1 MTAWAHLPNVGHI
14 DRVLA
19 HLKAHPERWSV
30 AMSTANGQGWI
41 LARSPAWDATR
52 VASRDIVMNALWDV
66 SRHAVRNAS
75 GATNLAGFRINALDV
90 SRSALLALVAYDD
103 CAHYLNLPSGA
114 VRVAAS
120 VDIPA
125 ATLLLPAVIAME
137 QKS

>member
-1 MTAWAHLPNVGHI
+1 M
-14 DRVLA
+14 
-19 HLKAHPERWSV
+19 
-30 AMSTANGQGWI
+30 
-41 LARSPAWDATR
+41 
-52 VASRDIVMNALWDV
+52 
-66 SRHAVRNAS
+66 
-75 GATNLAGFRINALDV
+75 AGFRINALDV